1 MTRRIGAFMLFLF
14 LFLLSIASPSHAFI
28 SPATRL
34 LDQLTNDYEQSPT
47 DVKRSAILKFVVTGN
62 SGEHLGE
69 HGRPYKRLSKRI
81 ANAEERKIMF
91 RALIIAN
98 RSATVRDA
106 EDEIAGLLNT
116 VQASP
121 TKEGDRHKLISF
133 MVVHLAFGKVSHFL
147 LDQIIRNFRSQ
158 YSKRIRLSCD
168 LDEEEIDSMFKSMD
182 ESPSFENAYADVFKK
197 DLATLRIQ
205 SVYRGHAVREKG
217 RKEYDKVMDEL
228 EAMVAEAQRK
238 REMNLKGWR

>member
-34 LDQLTNDYEQSPT
+34 LDQLTNDYEQRPT
-47 DVKRSAILKFVVTGN
+47 DGKRSAILKFVFTGN

-98 RSATVRDA
+98 RSPTVRDA

-116 VQASP
+116 AQASL
-121 TKEGDRHKLISF
+121 TKAEDRHRLISF
-133 MVVHLAFGKVSHFL
+133 MVVHLAFGKVSHFP

-158 YSKRIRLSCD
+158 YSKRIKLSYD
-168 LDEEEIDSMFKSMD
+168 LDEEEIDSMFRSMD
-182 ESPSFENAYADVFKK
+182 ASPLFENAYADVFKK

-205 SVYRGHAVREKG
+205 SVYRGHAVREKR
-217 RKEYDKVMDEL
+217 RKEHGREEKEL
-228 EAMVAEAQRK
+228 ETMVAELQRK
-238 REMNLKGWR
+238 REMNLKGRR